1 MLPAALMLCHPSA
14 VKDETSVK
22 TAKSASVT
30 TEICH
35 GFVLL
40 CTPEG
45 EGDTHRLYVS
55 MTLALQRL
63 LHNLKVGL
71 QGCAGQGPGACVTRC
86 CCRASAAG
94 RASPL
99 VLPGSGLDCILYCS
113 CRHTKLQCS
122 VSCIS
127 CAAVGASL
135 LQLIA

>member
-1 MLPAALMLCHPSA
+1 MLCHTDA

-86 CCRASAAG
+86 CCRAAGAG

-99 VLPGSGLDCILYCS
+99 CCLAVDWTASCTAHAGTQSCS
-113 CRHTKLQCS
+113 AASAASPVQLSVPVCCS
-122 VSCIS
+122 
-127 CAAVGASL
+127 L
-135 LQLIA
+135 